1 MMSSHHSCRLFP
13 TENIAGHNII
23 KTMSDDDNDSSY
35 DDDSFLAGQQ
45 VIPLPPLPELP
56 VPVHT
61 EADAVGQASLP
72 PVPLLRLEKSAFE
85 CEKLVKGVT
94 TASGRKGWTCG
105 WCKCTFTPEHAT
117 RALKHVLKL
126 KKNDITVCSATVTE
140 PHLGRYKELNER
152 LTEQTNDRKR
162 THDESVDMIL
172 EQQGAAAQQL
182 LNKRGKGGTISSATS
197 ISSVSSISRSSS
209 LSAGLQPSI
218 SASIENTADINRA
231 NKARLGMAIA
241 DLFHCG
247 NIPDSLAD
255 SKRL

>member
-1 MMSSHHSCRLFP
+1 M
-13 TENIAGHNII
+13 
-23 KTMSDDDNDSSY
+23 
-35 DDDSFLAGQQ
+35 
-45 VIPLPPLPELP
+45 
-56 VPVHT
+56 
-61 EADAVGQASLP
+61 
-72 PVPLLRLEKSAFE
+72 
-85 CEKLVKGVT
+85 T

-182 LNKRGKGGTISSATS
+182 LNERGKGGTISSATS

-218 SASIENTADINRA
+218 SASIENCRY
-231 NKARLGMAIA
+231 
-241 DLFHCG
+241 
-247 NIPDSLAD
+247 
-255 SKRL
+255 